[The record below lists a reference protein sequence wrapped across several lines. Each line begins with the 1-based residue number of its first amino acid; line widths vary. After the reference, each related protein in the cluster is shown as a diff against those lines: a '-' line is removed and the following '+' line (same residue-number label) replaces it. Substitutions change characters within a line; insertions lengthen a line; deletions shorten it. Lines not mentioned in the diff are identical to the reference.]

1 MKLRYV
7 SDIHLEFMNP
17 TQVENVLHQFAPI
30 SDEVLILAG
39 DIGNPCHQHYK
50 TFLDHVNRKFR
61 KTFLLAGNHEY
72 YKHGRIVEDVN
83 TYIHTKVKEF
93 PNISFLQNSC
103 ELFEGVNFI
112 GTTLWSQV
120 TNPYVTINDTKLIYG
135 LTPKIYQEHHMKC
148 RAFLEEALQSS
159 PTNKN
164 IILTHHMPSY
174 DLIAPQYRRGSMEE
188 YNQWFATD
196 LNEMIESYKYRIKCW
211 IYGHTHTPS
220 EQILSGVPMLCNPIG
235 YPGEQQTVNYNKQ
248 FLVE

>member
-7 SDIHLEFMNP
+7 SDIHLEHMNSIQIEYCINQL
-17 TQVENVLHQFAPI
+17 TPI
-30 SDEVLILAG
+30 SNEVLILAG

-50 TFLDHVNRKFR
+50 TFLDHVNRNFR
-61 KTFLLAGNHEY
+61 KTFLLAGNHEF
-72 YKHGRIVEDVN
+72 YKHGRIVDDVN
-83 TYIHTKVKEF
+83 TYIHTLLKDF

-112 GTTLWSQV
+112 GTTLWSEV

-135 LTPKIYQEHHMKC
+135 MTPKSYQEQHMKC
-148 RAFLEEALQSS
+148 RAFLTEALQSS
-159 PTNKN
+159 STNQN
-164 IILTHHMPSY
+164 VILTHHMPSY

-196 LNEMIESYKYRIKCW
+196 LNDFIDTNATRIQCW

-220 EQILSGVPMLCNPIG
+220 ERVLSGVPMLCNPIG
-235 YPGEQQTVNYNKQ
+235 YPGEQETVDYYKQ
-248 FLVE
+248 FLLQ